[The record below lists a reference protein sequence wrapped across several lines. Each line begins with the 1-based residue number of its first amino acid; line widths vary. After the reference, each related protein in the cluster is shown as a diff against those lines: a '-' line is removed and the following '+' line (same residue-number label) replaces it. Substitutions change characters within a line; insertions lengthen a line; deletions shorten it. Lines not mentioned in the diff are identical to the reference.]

1 MWPLWLLV
9 SKPQYPLESFPE
21 LRIEDCVDE
30 WVDAGVDVTQPRG
43 DYESCVAREPV
54 KVVLDADG
62 VDDVASEERNPTN
75 QKTH

>member
-1 MWPLWLLV
+1 MAK
-9 SKPQYPLESFPE
+9 SKNSSESFPE

-54 KVVLDADG
+54 KVVLDADR

-75 QKTH
+75 QKTY

>member
-1 MWPLWLLV
+1 MAK
-9 SKPQYPLESFPE
+9 SKNSTKSFPE

-54 KVVLDADG
+54 KVVLDADR

-75 QKTH
+75 QKTY